1 MLIIAHGKLVAFDTP
16 QNLEKTLATA
26 NKLTLT
32 ADCGEAA
39 LQQILDSVPNVATRE
54 TKPDGTAVL
63 TVNGDLTAA
72 ARALFFAFAKANVA
86 LLQLTPQKADLEN
99 IFIELTE
106 DDPQRETPNQNAE
119 KQEEVAP
126 DESGV

>member
-1 MLIIAHGKLVAFDTP
+1 MRRGICCILSGKHTP
-16 QNLEKTLATA
+16 QNLEKTLANA

-39 LQQILDSVPNVATRE
+39 LQEILDSVPNVATSE
-54 TKPDGTAVL
+54 TKPDGTAAL
-63 TVNGDLTAA
+63 TATAA

-86 LLQLTPQKADLEN
+86 LLQMTPQKADLEN

-106 DDPQRETPNQNAE
+106 DDPQPQAQVQN
-119 KQEEVAP
+119 QEEVTP